1 MIVKEYENETNTFHT
16 RFQQLFGGV
25 SKVVKI
31 YTAGLQNTGTLLYE
45 YLPLWML
52 MEGISR

>member
-25 SKVVKI
+25 SKVVKT

-52 MEGISR
+52 IEGISR

>member
-25 SKVVKI
+25 SKVVKTS
-31 YTAGLQNTGTLLYE
+31 TAGLQNTGTLLYE